1 MDWID
6 EFLADEE
13 ATLHQISIIESLLQ
27 TSSSAINYENIDYNN
42 LTYEQ
47 ANNIIYDLQDNNNPT
62 DPREQF
68 NKIFK

>member
-1 MDWID
+1 M
-6 EFLADEE
+6 
-13 ATLHQISIIESLLQ
+13 Q

-42 LTYEQ
+42 LTYKQ